1 MSVYFVLGI
10 AAAVLVIGFFVGT
23 SWLLRVRSDI
33 FRILS
38 Q

>member
-1 MSVYFVLGI
+1 MTVLLLLGI